1 MLRHKNSD
9 SESYNYRIEAFYD
22 YSGIFSYHS
31 NIMCLHKKK
40 MIPYTWGIV
49 TITQRT
55 HKI

>member
-9 SESYNYRIEAFYD
+9 SESYNYRREAFYD

-40 MIPYTWGIV
+40 ND
-49 TITQRT
+49 TIYMGYSHNNPKDT
-55 HKI
+55 